1 MFLPG
6 LGRRA
11 VKIIKMLAWDAH
23 KLNRQVMYFKDIL
36 NISNTLI
43 DILESITLSPVSFEA
58 RVSHFV
64 IQLSITT
71 HSEGIIVIQFLGF
84 LAQVWGIT

>member
-36 NISNTLI
+36 NIGNTYRYSR
-43 DILESITLSPVSFEA
+43 EYHLSPVSFEA

-71 HSEGIIVIQFLGF
+71 QSEGIIVIQFLGF
-84 LAQVWGIT
+84 LAKVWGIT

>member
-23 KLNRQVMYFKDIL
+23 KLNRQVMYFKDIH
-36 NISNTLI
+36 NIGNTLI
-43 DILESITLSPVSFEA
+43 DILESITYLLYHLKHELVTLSFS
-58 RVSHFV
+58 
-64 IQLSITT
+64 
-71 HSEGIIVIQFLGF
+71 
-84 LAQVWGIT
+84 